1 MVDDTDDTD
10 EVRQRLA
17 LALDVDDLDEAR
29 RMAGALAPWIGV
41 AKVGLELYG
50 AAGPAAVTALR
61 VDGFR
66 VFLDAKLHDIPTTV
80 GRAARVLG
88 RLGIGYLNLHAAGGH
103 AMLAAGVEGM
113 AVGAAEAGVAGP
125 IPIAVTVLTSDPDT
139 SAFESRLQ
147 IAIDAGCRG
156 VVCSA
161 HELARV
167 LLVRKERAAAGFVT
181 IVPGVRLEGTD
192 TDDQARV
199 GTPARV
205 AAAGADLL
213 VVGRTVTAAA
223 DPEDAARR
231 LHDEVAA
238 ALAPRSRV

>member
-1 MVDDTDDTD
+1 MV
-10 EVRQRLA
+10 EEIRQRLA

-50 AAGPAAVTALR
+50 AAGPAAVAALR
-61 VDGFR
+61 ADGLR

-88 RLGIGYLNLHAAGGH
+88 RLGVGYLNLHAAGGH

-113 AVGAAEAGVAGP
+113 AVGAAEAGVVGP

-139 SAFESRLQ
+139 SAFESRLTLA
-147 IAIDAGCRG
+147 IAAGCRG

-161 HELARV
+161 QDLARV
-167 LLVRKERAAAGFVT
+167 RLVSKHRAAPGFVT
-181 IVPGVRLEGTD
+181 IVPGVRLEGTGA
-192 TDDQARV
+192 DDQARV
-199 GTPARV
+199 GRPGEV

-223 DPEDAARR
+223 HPEDAARR

-238 ALAPRSRV
+238 AVAPSSRV

>member
-1 MVDDTDDTD
+1 MAD

-41 AKVGLELYG
+41 AKVGFELYA

-61 VDGFR
+61 ADGFR

-80 GRAARVLG
+80 GRASRVLG
-88 RLGIGYLNLHAAGGH
+88 RLGLGYLNLHAAGGQ

-113 AVGAAEAGVAGP
+113 AAGAAEAGVEGP
-125 IPIAVTVLTSDPDT
+125 LPIAVTVLTSDPDA
-139 SAFESRLQ
+139 SSFDARLQ
-147 IAIDAGCRG
+147 VAVAAGCRG
-156 VVCSA
+156 VVCSVQ
-161 HELARV
+161 ELARV
-167 LLVRKERAAAGFVT
+167 HAAAPGFVT
-181 IVPGVRLEGTD
+181 IVPGVRLEGSD

-199 GTPARV
+199 GRPGAV

-223 DPEDAARR
+223 SPEDAARR
-231 LHDEVAA
+231 LHDEVAT
-238 ALAPRSRV
+238 ALASS